1 MGRPKGSKNKPKNVE
16 VEVETKQ
23 EEVKVVVS
31 EEPKKERK
39 PRITKRVKNEE
50 EDDDNNIIDEGAAQ
64 ARKNLDDRTLDPFA
78 MLTLEKFECEFVA
91 LTERLTPVQED
102 SEIKNGR
109 YSGSYYPIKN
119 CNYTVWPVLAYINV
133 DVDALRTKGYTD
145 KVIYAGCINFLS
157 SQTSGK
163 KRKYGNLFP
172 FSFAVKEDKIIA
184 TFITDDRKN
193 KNFWGEGI
201 GA

>member
-23 EEVKVVVS
+23 EEVKVVAS
-31 EEPKKERK
+31 AEPKKERK
-39 PRITKRVKNEE
+39 PRITKRVKKE
-50 EDDDNNIIDEGAAQ
+50 EDDDNSVVDDGAIQ
-64 ARKNLDDRTLDPFA
+64 ARKNLDDRTLDPFET
-78 MLTLEKFECEFVA
+78 LTTEQFECAFVP
-91 LTERLTPVQED
+91 LTERLTPVEAN
-102 SEIKNGR
+102 SEIKSGR
-109 YSGSYYPIKN
+109 YSSSYYPIKN
-119 CNYTVWPVLAYINV
+119 CNHTVWPVLAYINV
-133 DVDALRTKGYTD
+133 NVDTLRAQGYSD
-145 KVIYAGCINFLS
+145 KVIFAGCINFLS

-193 KNFWGEGI
+193 KNFWRKELEV
-201 GA
+201 

>member
-23 EEVKVVVS
+23 EEVKVVAS
-31 EEPKKERK
+31 AEPKKERK

-50 EDDDNNIIDEGAAQ
+50 DNDNSVVDDGAIQ
-64 ARKNLDDRTLDPFA
+64 ARKNLDDRTLDPFET
-78 MLTLEKFECEFVA
+78 LTTQQFECGFIP
-91 LTERLTPVQED
+91 LTERLTPVEAN
-102 SEIKNGR
+102 SEIKSGR
-109 YSGSYYPIKN
+109 YSSSYYPIKN
-119 CNYTVWPVLAYINV
+119 CNHTVWPVLAYINV
-133 DVDALRTKGYTD
+133 DVDALRAQGYSD
-145 KVIYAGCINFLS
+145 KVIFAGCINFLS

-193 KNFWGEGI
+193 KNFWGEGL
-201 GA
+201 GV

>member
-23 EEVKVVVS
+23 EEVKVVAS

-39 PRITKRVKNEE
+39 PRITKRVKDE
-50 EDDDNNIIDEGAAQ
+50 EDDEITVVDQGALE
-64 ARKNLDDRTLDPFA
+64 ARKNLDDRTLNPYA
-78 MLTLEKFECEFVA
+78 TTTIEQFECEFMP
-91 LTERLTPVQED
+91 LTERLTPIDEK
-102 SEIKNGR
+102 SEIKSGR
-109 YSGSYYPIKN
+109 YSSSYYPIKN
-119 CNYTVWPVLAYINV
+119 CNMSVWPVLAYIKADV
-133 DVDALRTKGYTD
+133 DVLRTKGYTD

-172 FSFAVKEDKIIA
+172 FSFAFKEDKIIA

-193 KNFWGEGI
+193 KNFLGEGL
-201 GA
+201 GV

>member
-23 EEVKVVVS
+23 EEVKVVAS

-39 PRITKRVKNEE
+39 PRITKRVKDE
-50 EDDDNNIIDEGAAQ
+50 EDDEITVVDQGALE
-64 ARKNLDDRTLDPFA
+64 ARKNLDDRTLNPYA
-78 MLTLEKFECEFVA
+78 TTTIEQFECEFMP
-91 LTERLTPVQED
+91 LTERLTPIDEK
-102 SEIKNGR
+102 SEIKSGR
-109 YSGSYYPIKN
+109 YSSSYYPIKN
-119 CNYTVWPVLAYINV
+119 CNMSVWPVLAYIKADV
-133 DVDALRTKGYTD
+133 DVLRTKGYTD

-172 FSFAVKEDKIIA
+172 FSFAFKEDKIIA

-193 KNFWGEGI
+193 KNFWGEGL
-201 GA
+201 GV

>member
-23 EEVKVVVS
+23 EEVKVVAS

-39 PRITKRVKNEE
+39 PRITKRVKDE
-50 EDDDNNIIDEGAAQ
+50 EDDEITVVDQGALE
-64 ARKNLDDRTLDPFA
+64 ARKNLDDRTLNPYA
-78 MLTLEKFECEFVA
+78 TTTIEQFECEFIP
-91 LTERLTPVQED
+91 LTERLTPIDEK
-102 SEIKNGR
+102 SEIKSGR
-109 YSGSYYPIKN
+109 YSSSYYPIKN
-119 CNYTVWPVLAYINV
+119 CNMSVWPVLAYIKADV
-133 DVDALRTKGYTD
+133 DVLRTKGYTD

-172 FSFAVKEDKIIA
+172 FSFAFKEDKIIA

-193 KNFWGEGI
+193 KNFWGEGL
-201 GA
+201 GV

>member
-23 EEVKVVVS
+23 EEVKVVAS
-31 EEPKKERK
+31 AEPKKERK
-39 PRITKRVKNEE
+39 PRITKRVKDE
-50 EDDDNNIIDEGAAQ
+50 EDDEITVVDQGALE
-64 ARKNLDDRTLDPFA
+64 ARKNLDDRTLNPYA
-78 MLTLEKFECEFVA
+78 TTTIEQFECEFMP
-91 LTERLTPVQED
+91 LTERLTPIDEK
-102 SEIKNGR
+102 SEIKSGR
-109 YSGSYYPIKN
+109 YSSSYYPIKN
-119 CNYTVWPVLAYINV
+119 CNMSVWPVLAYIKADV
-133 DVDALRTKGYTD
+133 DVLRTKGYTD

-172 FSFAVKEDKIIA
+172 FSFAFKEDKIIA

-193 KNFWGEGI
+193 KNFWGEGL
-201 GA
+201 GV

>member
-23 EEVKVVVS
+23 EEVKVVANA
-31 EEPKKERK
+31 EPKKERK
-39 PRITKRVKNEE
+39 PRITKRVKDE
-50 EDDDNNIIDEGAAQ
+50 EDDEITVVDQGALE
-64 ARKNLDDRTLDPFA
+64 ARKNLDDRTLNPYA
-78 MLTLEKFECEFVA
+78 TTTIEQFECEFMP
-91 LTERLTPVQED
+91 LTERLTPIDEK
-102 SEIKNGR
+102 SEIKSGR
-109 YSGSYYPIKN
+109 YSSSYYPIKN
-119 CNYTVWPVLAYINV
+119 CNMSVWPVLAYIKADV
-133 DVDALRTKGYTD
+133 DVLRTKGYTD

-172 FSFAVKEDKIIA
+172 FSFAFKEDKIIA

-193 KNFWGEGI
+193 KNFWGEGL
-201 GA
+201 GV

>member
-16 VEVETKQ
+16 TVQ
-23 EEVKVVVS
+23 EEVKVVAVAAVAQ

-39 PRITKRVKNEE
+39 PRITKRVKGETESTSTSADEE
-50 EDDDNNIIDEGAAQ
+50 VAEIR
-64 ARKNLDDRTLDPFA
+64 RKLDANTLDPFD
-78 MLTLEKFECEFVA
+78 TSIQHHFECSFEP
-91 LTERLTPVQED
+91 LTERLTPVEQD
-102 SEIKNGR
+102 SVIKDGR
-109 YSGSYYPIKN
+109 YSSSYYPIKN
-119 CNYTVWPVLAYINV
+119 INYAVWPVLAYIKT
-133 DVDALRTKGYTD
+133 DIDGLREKGYTD
-145 KVIYAGCINFLS
+145 KEIYAGCINFLS

-172 FSFAVKEDKIIA
+172 FSFSIKPDRIIA

-193 KNFWGEGI
+193 KNFWGEGL

>member
-39 PRITKRVKNEE
+39 PRITKRVKDE
-50 EDDDNNIIDEGAAQ
+50 EDDEITVVDQGALE
-64 ARKNLDDRTLDPFA
+64 ARKNLDDRTLNPYA
-78 MLTLEKFECEFVA
+78 TTTIEQFECEFMP
-91 LTERLTPVQED
+91 LTERLTPIDEK
-102 SEIKNGR
+102 SEIKSGR
-109 YSGSYYPIKN
+109 YSSSYYPIKN
-119 CNYTVWPVLAYINV
+119 CNMSVWPVLAYIKADV
-133 DVDALRTKGYTD
+133 DVLRTKGYTD

-172 FSFAVKEDKIIA
+172 FSFAFKEDKIIA

-193 KNFWGEGI
+193 KNFWGEGL
-201 GA
+201 GV

>member
-23 EEVKVVVS
+23 EEVKVVAS
-31 EEPKKERK
+31 AEPKKERK

-50 EDDDNNIIDEGAAQ
+50 DDDNSVVDDGAAQ
-64 ARKNLDDRTLDPFA
+64 ARKNLDDRTLDPFET
-78 MLTLEKFECEFVA
+78 LTTEQFECAFVP
-91 LTERLTPVQED
+91 LTERLTPVQPN

-109 YSGSYYPIKN
+109 YSSSYYPIKN
-119 CNYTVWPVLAYINV
+119 CNFTVWPVLAYINV
-133 DVDALRTKGYTD
+133 DVDTLRSQGYSD

-193 KNFWGEGI
+193 KNFWGEGL
-201 GA
+201 GV

>member
-23 EEVKVVVS
+23 EEVKVVAS
-31 EEPKKERK
+31 AEPKKERK
-39 PRITKRVKNEE
+39 PRITKRVKDE
-50 EDDDNNIIDEGAAQ
+50 EDDEITVVDQGALE
-64 ARKNLDDRTLDPFA
+64 ARKNLDDRTLNPYA
-78 MLTLEKFECEFVA
+78 TTTIEQFECEFIP
-91 LTERLTPVQED
+91 LTERLTPIDEK
-102 SEIKNGR
+102 SEIKSGR
-109 YSGSYYPIKN
+109 YSSSYYPIKN
-119 CNYTVWPVLAYINV
+119 CNMSVWPVLAYIKADV
-133 DVDALRTKGYTD
+133 DVLRTKGYTD

-172 FSFAVKEDKIIA
+172 FSFAFKEDKIIA

-193 KNFWGEGI
+193 KNFWGEGL
-201 GA
+201 GV

>member
-16 VEVETKQ
+16 VDVETKQ
-23 EEVKVVVS
+23 EEVKVVASAEV
-31 EEPKKERK
+31 KKERK
-39 PRITKRVKNEE
+39 PRIAKRVNKE
-50 EDDDNNIIDEGAAQ
+50 EDDDNSVVDQGALE
-64 ARKNLDDRTLDPFA
+64 ARKNLDDRTLDPFE
-78 MLTLEKFECEFVA
+78 TITTDKFECNFMPI
-91 LTERLTPVQED
+91 TERLTPVEEN

-109 YSGSYYPIKN
+109 YSSSFYPIKN
-119 CNYTVWPVLAYINV
+119 CNHTVWPVLAYINV
-133 DVDALRTKGYTD
+133 DIDTLRAQGYTD

-172 FSFAVKEDKIIA
+172 FSFAVKPDKIIA

-193 KNFWGEGI
+193 KNFWGEGL

>member
-23 EEVKVVVS
+23 EEVKVVAS

-50 EDDDNNIIDEGAAQ
+50 EDDGNTIVDEGAAQ

-91 LTERLTPVQED
+91 LTERLTPVEEN

-109 YSGSYYPIKN
+109 YSSSYYPIKN

-133 DVDALRTKGYTD
+133 DVDALRTKGYVDNQNTD
-145 KVIYAGCINFLS
+145 VVAGQGFATLDYVEDAI
-157 SQTSGK
+157 TSVMAAA
-163 KRKYGNLFP
+163 RIEI
-172 FSFAVKEDKIIA
+172 STE
-184 TFITDDRKN
+184 
-193 KNFWGEGI
+193 I
-201 GA
+201 GTSIDTAELDGGDF